1 MKLIFKFYKTSLN
14 LLKDRMSCSLWMV
27 TVQQKAMVHSKDF
40 TTLLEMFIKKQ
51 QVFWNTLK
59 EKQLFHT
66 TKWLSAS
73 KYIFYIFLINEIIS
87 VYLQELTECFTK

>member
-14 LLKDRMSCSLWMV
+14 LLQDRMSCSLWMV

-51 QVFWNTLK
+51 QVFWNTLE
-59 EKQLFHT
+59 EKQFFHT
-66 TKWLSAS
+66 TKWLVAS
-73 KYIFYIFLINEIIS
+73 KHIFYIFLINEIIS